1 MFFNG
6 WSGLIRLIAVGIPA
20 YVALIL
26 LLRISGKRTLSKFNA
41 FDLIV
46 TVAFGS
52 MLASA
57 LLNSDRALADVIGA
71 FALLVL
77 LQFVITWSSVRWS
90 AVHALVKAKPQL
102 LYHRGEFLHDALRRE
117 RITETEVL
125 AAIRS
130 QGNGSTSGVDSVVL
144 ETDGTFSVVTNVE
157 QGTSALRSVR
167 GHPAGSEEQGTR
179 QDNGGAGDA

>member
-6 WSGLIRLIAVGIPA
+6 WSGLVRLIAVGVPA
-20 YVALIL
+20 YIALIL

-52 MLASA
+52 MLGGAF
-57 LLNSDRALADVIGA
+57 LNSDRALVDIVVG

-77 LQFVITWSSVRWS
+77 LQFAITWSSVRWG
-90 AVHALVKAKPQL
+90 AVQTLVKAKPQL
-102 LYHRGEFLHDALRRE
+102 LYHRGEFLNDALRRE
-117 RITETEVL
+117 RITDTEVL

-130 QGNGSTSGVDSVVL
+130 QGLGAIDGVESVVL
-144 ETDGTFSVVTNVE
+144 ETDGTFSVISSVE
-157 QGTSALRSVR
+157 RGTSAMRSVR
-167 GHPAGSEEQGTR
+167 GHPTAAEERRGSH
-179 QDNGGAGDA
+179 DNSQPDDA